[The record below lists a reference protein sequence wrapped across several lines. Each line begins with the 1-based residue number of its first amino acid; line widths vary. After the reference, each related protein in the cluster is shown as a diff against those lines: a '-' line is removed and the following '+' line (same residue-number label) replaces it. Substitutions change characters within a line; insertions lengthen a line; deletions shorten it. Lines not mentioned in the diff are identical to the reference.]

1 MASSEGRH
9 TITDHELS
17 RKTTVQH
24 LFWIVHVILRS
35 SIFIQVHP
43 ISSSFIQ
50 FHIFHWWCSLL
61 SNMDIHERWWS
72 GDHFLEIVC
81 WSVVW
86 WGSMLRPWASK
97 EKKRW
102 CKEVYAHDVPQQ
114 WCWYGMKVT
123 HSIAIYGG
131 FLKYWYPTTMGFPTK
146 NDHFGVFWVP
156 PFKETS
162 IWKRRTNN
170 H

>member
-1 MASSEGRH
+1 MSWVGKQQCR
-9 TITDHELS
+9 ICFGLS
-17 RKTTVQH
+17 IC
-24 LFWIVHVILRS
+24 LFVHPFS

-43 ISSSFIQ
+43 VSSIFIQVHPFSSKFIQ
-50 FHIFHWWCSLL
+50 FHPISSMFIQFHPVSSMHWFHWWCSLV
-61 SNMDIHERWWS
+61 SNMDIHGRWWS

-97 EKKRW
+97 KKKRW
-102 CKEVYAHDVPQQ
+102 CKEVYAHHVPQQ

-131 FLKYWYPTTMGFPTK
+131 FLKYWYPTTMGLLK
-146 NDHFGVFWVP
+146 MIILGCFG
-156 PFKETS
+156 
-162 IWKRRTNN
+162 
-170 H
+170 